1 MDFNYFGLLAENF
14 AISTWVDYLLS
25 SSVSSHV
32 IHVMFAFEDGLWY
45 ELKFFVIACHIERL
59 RVTRDTLHKLQFLIS
74 FVN

>member
-1 MDFNYFGLLAENF
+1 
-14 AISTWVDYLLS
+14 
-25 SSVSSHV
+25 VSSHV